1 MGLPGAG
8 KTTVFNALA
17 HAQATVGGYS
27 APSAEPNVAVVK
39 VPDPRLDA
47 LAPLFE
53 PQKFTP
59 AEVQYVDVAGIV
71 RGSGKE
77 SAGALLAH
85 LRNTD
90 VLLQIVRAFGSAA
103 SQGTDPTPLDD
114 VDAVGLELI
123 VADLDVVEKRLERLR
138 KEAQL
143 ARGTPAER
151 QQRELE
157 LELFTRLND
166 TLTAERPLRELEL
179 TPAEERSLRGYGL
192 LTAKPLM
199 VLFNVDE
206 PGPAADALVEQ
217 VRGKLGGHAD
227 AVSLAGKLEMELAE
241 LPPEEAAELMEGFG
255 IEESGLARVIQL
267 SYKLARLISFFTVGP
282 DECRAWTIK
291 AASTAVDAA
300 GAIHSDLARGFIRA
314 EVIHWDQ
321 LLDARTYAE
330 ARKRGQLR
338 SEGKAYAV
346 QDGDVLNILFNVC
359 PRPADGVCRRRR
371 AGLAG
376 CEHLGRPAAS
386 E

>member
-17 HAQATVGGYS
+17 HARATVGGYS
-27 APSAEPNVAVVK
+27 APSSEPNVAVVK
-39 VPDPRLDA
+39 VPDPRLDQ

-53 PQKFTP
+53 PKKFTP

-71 RGSGKE
+71 RGSGKD
-77 SAGALLAH
+77 SAAALLAH

-90 VLLQIVRAFGSAA
+90 VLLQVVRAFGNAA
-103 SQGTDPTPLDD
+103 SHGSDPSPQDD
-114 VDAVGLELI
+114 VDGLGLELI
-123 VADLDVVEKRLERLR
+123 LADLDVVEKRLERLR

-143 ARGTPAER
+143 SRGTPAER

-157 LELFTRLND
+157 LDLFGRLND
-166 TLTAERPLRELEL
+166 TLSAERPLRELEL
-179 TPAEERSLRGYGL
+179 TPPEERSLRGYGL
-192 LTAKPLM
+192 LTAKPLL

-217 VRGKLGGHAD
+217 VRSKLGGHAD

-241 LPPEEAAELMEGFG
+241 LSPEEAAELMEGFG
-255 IEESGLARVIQL
+255 IEESGLARVIQV
-267 SYKLARLISFFTVGP
+267 SYKLARLLSFFTVGP
-282 DECRAWTIK
+282 DECRAWTIR
-291 AASTAVDAA
+291 AGSTAVDAA

-346 QDGDVLNILFNVC
+346 QDGDVLNILFNV
-359 PRPADGVCRRRR
+359 
-371 AGLAG
+371 
-376 CEHLGRPAAS
+376 
-386 E
+386 

>member
-17 HAQATVGGYS
+17 HARATVGGYS

-53 PQKFTP
+53 PRKFTP

-90 VLLQIVRAFGSAA
+90 VLLQVVRAFGNAA
-103 SQGTDPTPLDD
+103 SQGSDPTPLDD
-114 VDAVGLELI
+114 VDAINLELI
-123 VADLDVVEKRLERLR
+123 LADLDVVEKRLERLR

-143 ARGTPAER
+143 SRGTPAER

-157 LELFTRLND
+157 LDLFSRLNEQ
-166 TLTAERPLRELEL
+166 LTAERPLRELEL
-179 TPAEERSLRGYGL
+179 TPTEERSLRGYGL
-192 LTAKPLM
+192 LTAKPAL

-206 PGPAADALVEQ
+206 PGPAAGALVEQ

-227 AVSLAGKLEMELAE
+227 AVSLAGKLEMELTE
-241 LPPEEAAELMEGFG
+241 LSPEEAAELMEGFG
-255 IEESGLARVIQL
+255 IEESGLARVIQV
-267 SYKLARLISFFTVGP
+267 SYKLARLLSFFTVGP
-282 DECRAWTIK
+282 DECRAWTIRSG
-291 AASTAVDAA
+291 STAVDAA

-321 LLDARTYAE
+321 LLDARTYPE

-346 QDGDVLNILFNVC
+346 QDGDVLNILFNV
-359 PRPADGVCRRRR
+359 
-371 AGLAG
+371 
-376 CEHLGRPAAS
+376 
-386 E
+386 

>member
-17 HAQATVGGYS
+17 HARATVGGYS
-27 APSAEPNVAVVK
+27 APSAEPNLAVVK
-39 VPDPRLDA
+39 VPDPRLDQ

-90 VLLQIVRAFGSAA
+90 VLLQVVRAFGSAA

-179 TPAEERSLRGYGL
+179 TPAEERSRRGYAL
-192 LTAKPLM
+192 LPAKPLM

-217 VRGKLGGHAD
+217 VR
-227 AVSLAGKLEMELAE
+227 
-241 LPPEEAAELMEGFG
+241 
-255 IEESGLARVIQL
+255 
-267 SYKLARLISFFTVGP
+267 
-282 DECRAWTIK
+282 
-291 AASTAVDAA
+291 
-300 GAIHSDLARGFIRA
+300 
-314 EVIHWDQ
+314 
-321 LLDARTYAE
+321 
-330 ARKRGQLR
+330 
-338 SEGKAYAV
+338 
-346 QDGDVLNILFNVC
+346 
-359 PRPADGVCRRRR
+359 
-371 AGLAG
+371 
-376 CEHLGRPAAS
+376 
-386 E
+386 

>member
-1 MGLPGAG
+1 VEIGIMGLPGAG

-17 HAQATVGGYS
+17 HTRATVGGYS

-59 AEVQYVDVAGIV
+59 ADVQYVDVAGIV

-90 VLLQIVRAFGSAA
+90 VLLQVVRAFGNAA
-103 SQGTDPTPLDD
+103 SQGSDPTPLDD
-114 VDAVGLELI
+114 VEAVGLELI
-123 VADLDVVEKRLERLR
+123 LADLDVVEKRLERLR

-151 QQRELE
+151 QQRQLE
-157 LELFTRLND
+157 LDLFGRLND
-166 TLTAERPLRELEL
+166 TLTAERPLRDLEL

-192 LTAKPLM
+192 LTAKPLL

-206 PGPAADALVEQ
+206 PGPAAEVLVEQ
-217 VRGKLGGHAD
+217 VQPTLGGYAD
-227 AVSLAGKLEMELAE
+227 AASLAGSLEMELAE
-241 LPPEEAAELMEGFG
+241 LSPEDAAEMMEGFG
-255 IEESGLARVIQL
+255 IEQSGLARVIQV
-267 SYKLARLISFFTVGP
+267 SYKLARLLSFFTVGP
-282 DECRAWTIK
+282 DECRAWTVRSG
-291 AASTAVDAA
+291 STAVDAA

-338 SEGKAYAV
+338 SEGKSYQV
-346 QDGDVLNILFNVC
+346 KDGDVLNILFNV
-359 PRPADGVCRRRR
+359 
-371 AGLAG
+371 
-376 CEHLGRPAAS
+376 
-386 E
+386 